1 MRATAWFKRSR
12 GGESVQRHRLSGLDQ
27 NARYE
32 VTDFDME
39 GSTKVSGGSAG
50 LTTGKELM
58 DKGLTV
64 EIKDQPGAAV
74 IVYRRLQSQ
83 K

>member
-1 MRATAWFKRSR
+1 MVQAFRR

-27 NARYE
+27 DARYE

-58 DKGLTV
+58 EKGRAV
-64 EIKDQPGAAV
+64 EIKDKPGAAV
-74 IVYRRLQSQ
+74 IVCRRVQPQ

>member
-1 MRATAWFKRSR
+1 MVQAFRR

-27 NARYE
+27 DARYE

-74 IVYRRLQSQ
+74 IVYRRLRPQE
-83 K
+83 